1 MTDGG
6 PQRKSASRYIATGCT
21 ALVVLAA
28 AVAAAV
34 GFAFYKISRG
44 MDEIAD
50 IGSAWIGRQP
60 ETAAHFG
67 EIQRVDRLPARRA
80 LDVKQGSGWFDFQVQ
95 GSRASG
101 RARVSVVRHE
111 GEWRAVGARLTVGDR
126 ETTLGT
132 PP

>member
-1 MTDGG
+1 VTDGG

-80 LDVKQGSGWFDFQVQ
+80 LDVKQGSGWFEYQVT
-95 GSRASG
+95 GSKG
-101 RARVSVVRHE
+101 IGVARVAFVRRE
-111 GEWRAVGARLTVGDR
+111 GEWRAVGARLILGDR
-126 ETTLGT
+126 ESAIGT